1 MEMGRIE
8 ETFAE
13 LKAQG
18 KTALIPYIT
27 AGDPRPG
34 ATVALMHRL
43 VNKGADMLE
52 LGVPFSDP
60 MADGPV
66 IQKAVERALAHNVSL
81 DDVLEMVREFRMAD
95 AETPVILMGYLNP
108 IEASGYERFSEA
120 AMSVGVD
127 AVLTV
132 DMPPE
137 ESMGYLDALKSHE
150 LDRVFL
156 VSPTTPDSRLAAVS
170 EKGSGFVYY
179 VSLKG
184 VTGSKEL
191 DVDDVTT
198 QIARIRE
205 KIDLPI
211 GIGFGIRDGEM
222 AFKMAQL
229 GDAVIVGST
238 LVSIIEANHDKD
250 LYEIELALSEKMT
263 EFRSAIDRADALKT
277 QE

>member
-8 ETFAE
+8 ETFAD
-13 LKAQG
+13 LKARG

-27 AGDPRPG
+27 AGDPRPS
-34 ATVALMHRL
+34 ATVQLMHRL
-43 VNKGADMLE
+43 VHTGADMLE

-95 AETPVILMGYLNP
+95 AETPIILMGYLNP
-108 IEASGYERFSEA
+108 VEAEGYEEFAEA
-120 AMSVGVD
+120 AASVGVD
-127 AVLTV
+127 AILTV

-137 ESMGYLDALKSHE
+137 ESGGYLEALREHE
-150 LDRVFL
+150 LDRIFL
-156 VSPTTPDSRLAAVS
+156 VSPTTPDKRLAAVN

-191 DVDDVTT
+191 DVDDVAK
-198 QIARIRE
+198 QVKRIDE
-205 KIDLPI
+205 TLNLPI
-211 GIGFGIRDGEM
+211 GIGFGIRDGET
-222 AFKMAQL
+222 AYKMAQL
-229 GDAVIVGST
+229 GDAIIVGSA

-263 EFRSAIDRADALKT
+263 EFRAAIDRADKLKG